1 MVKQNK
7 PVVIWCLP
15 SLLAQLTLQWNPAPS
30 CFISS
35 HSSLAPPAFL
45 SFQSNY
51 TSPCHGRFLVP
62 HKVWILLSLMIC
74 PKCKLKSLSTFNNLH
89 HLHCC
94 SINPQA
100 LPLSNSDEEMHNA
113 QPKPSYCSSPA
124 LSILFPPPTSLSARE
139 TLHRLLSYRL

>member
-15 SLLAQLTLQWNPAPS
+15 SLLAQLTLQWNPALVSFLPIPLWHDPLLS
-30 CFISS
+30 WVSNQTIRL
-35 HSSLAPPAFL
+35 LAMVDFL
-45 SFQSNY
+45 SLTKFEYCFLWWFAQSA
-51 TSPCHGRFLVP
+51 S
-62 HKVWILLSLMIC
+62 WSLC
-74 PKCKLKSLSTFNNLH
+74 PLKNNLQ
-89 HLHCC
+89 HLHWC

-100 LPLSNSDEEMHNA
+100 LPLSNSNEEMHNA

-124 LSILFPPPTSLSARE
+124 LSILFPPPTSPSARE

>member
-15 SLLAQLTLQWNPAPS
+15 SLLAQLTLQWNPALVSFLPIPLWHDPLLS
-30 CFISS
+30 WVSNQTIRL
-35 HSSLAPPAFL
+35 LAMVDFL
-45 SFQSNY
+45 SLTKFEYCFLWWFAQSA
-51 TSPCHGRFLVP
+51 S
-62 HKVWILLSLMIC
+62 WSLC
-74 PKCKLKSLSTFNNLH
+74 PLKNNLH
-89 HLHCC
+89 HLHWC

-100 LPLSNSDEEMHNA
+100 LPLSNSDEEMYNA
-113 QPKPSYCSSPA
+113 QPKPSFCSSPA

>member
-15 SLLAQLTLQWNPAPS
+15 SLLAQLTLQWNPALVSFLPIPLWHDPLLS
-30 CFISS
+30 WVSNQTIRL
-35 HSSLAPPAFL
+35 LAMVDFL
-45 SFQSNY
+45 SLTKFEYCFLWWFAQSA
-51 TSPCHGRFLVP
+51 S
-62 HKVWILLSLMIC
+62 WSLC
-74 PKCKLKSLSTFNNLH
+74 PLKNNLH
-89 HLHCC
+89 HLYWC

-100 LPLSNSDEEMHNA
+100 LPLSNSNEEMYNA
-113 QPKPSYCSSPA
+113 QPKPSFCSSPA